1 MATAM
6 TTGPNI
12 RTTLPGPNAQRIL
25 AADRVLI
32 SSSYTR
38 SYPLVAQRGRGV
50 VIEDVDGNKFLDFCA
65 GIAVTSTGHCHPEVV
80 AAIQRQAAELIHMSG
95 TDFYYESMV
104 TLAERLSRIAPM
116 AGRTNFIMAIPARRR
131 SKQH

>member
-50 VIEDVDGNKFLDFCA
+50 VIEDVDGD
-65 GIAVTSTGHCHPEVV
+65 
-80 AAIQRQAAELIHMSG
+80 
-95 TDFYYESMV
+95 
-104 TLAERLSRIAPM
+104 RLSGFLRRHRRHLD
-116 AGRTNFIMAIPARRR
+116 RTLPSR
-131 SKQH
+131 K